1 MAWHSNFT
9 QFLASTKDHTK
20 ASFLNTVFQQVLD
33 NDNYLK
39 ENKLDVDKVVNTTT
53 ETIAGK
59 ALDATQ
65 ANPSITGSLAQQIWI
80 FKSADVLFNGTV
92 STGDIVLSY
101 PVTNYNELVIGTGSS
116 TTLLTIRVTHLAF
129 PANFTVGTNFTVPT
143 SNGVASLTV
152 KDANTITINSTQ
164 LAIRRILGKK
174 V

>member
-1 MAWHSNFT
+1 MIN
-9 QFLASTKDHTK
+9 L
-20 ASFLNTVFQQVLD
+20 VLEDINYSQD
-33 NDNYLK
+33 NGTEAIK
-39 ENKLDVDKVVNTTT
+39 KLDRNQRAMANEIGTTGIEAHNVNNTSHQD
-53 ETIAGK
+53 IR
-59 ALDATQ
+59 
-65 ANPSITGSLAQQIWI
+65 QQINDL
-80 FKSADVLFNGTV
+80 KSAAVLFNGTV